1 MAIYLCQ
8 SHYNV
13 NVQHVGYRTAIQT
26 VMRAEWLACFWCIL
40 NQDQVLGLPG
50 YDAII
55 LKYFSFQIVLF
66 IDFIHHWLY
75 L

>member
-1 MAIYLCQ
+1 MAIYLCH

-13 NVQHVGYRTAIQT
+13 NVQRVGYGTVTQT
-26 VMRAEWLACFWCIL
+26 VMHAEWLACFWCIL

-55 LKYFSFQIVLF
+55 
-66 IDFIHHWLY
+66 
-75 L
+75 